1 MAMIRMRW
9 PCSSPLEHCGLI
21 RMHGSREG
29 GQESGPP
36 SSLKHWHLLLS
47 HSKGIKIGIGTISY
61 ENKIIFRIPSPGIH
75 FLIRIRDVTKRL
87 WNVREYI
94 RSTINDPG
102 EILYGSRF
110 WIDLG
115 HGYVSSEKQVFK
127 TPAGFIIFLLVN
139 GTANNA
145 DKIYNSR

>member
-9 PCSSPLEHCGLI
+9 PCSSPLEHCGWYACTDLEMGWG
-21 RMHGSREG
+21 R

-36 SSLKHWHLLLS
+36 PPLKHWHLLLS
-47 HSKGIKIGIGTISY
+47 HSKGIKINIGTISP

-102 EILYGSRF
+102 EILYGSSV

-115 HGYVSSEKQVFK
+115 HGYVSSEKQAFK
-127 TPAGFIIFLLVN
+127 NLSGVYYLSTC
-139 GTANNA
+139 
-145 DKIYNSR
+145 KWNSEQCSGR